1 MITNKPTIII
11 LGKLPPPFMGPAI
24 ATQIILNSAL
34 KNEFNLVHFDT
45 QINNEVAAMGKW
57 SFSKVVKSI
66 KLYWSYAK
74 AITQHQPDLILVPI
88 SQTTMGF
95 LKDTP
100 FILLGKWKQ
109 KKVLIQLRGSNFKN
123 WLKEASFLTNT
134 LVKHVLKKTVG
145 VIVLGKNLVQLFED
159 FYPQQQ
165 IYVVPNG
172 ANYTLEKRTITEIN
186 VLYFANFLP
195 SKSFDTVL
203 KAIHLLKA
211 KRITNFTLTAAGA
224 WDNETYKT
232 TCLAFIKEHQLTNV
246 KLLPPQSEK
255 AKMQLFAN
263 SDVFVFCPKMPEG
276 HPWVVVEA
284 MANGLPIISTNQ
296 GAIIESVIDGENG
309 FIIPPENPLLI
320 SEKIEFLLKNEEER
334 KKFSKKSTQF
344 YLEKFTEKNMVDN
357 LAKVFNNCLN

>member
-1 MITNKPTIII
+1 MNKKPILLI

-24 ATQIILNSAL
+24 ATQIILNSEL
-34 KNEFNLVHFDT
+34 KNEFDLVHFDT
-45 QINNEVAAMGKW
+45 RINNEVAAMGKW

-74 AITQHQPDLILVPI
+74 TISQHQPDLILVPI

-123 WLKEASFLTNT
+123 WLNEASFLTNK
-134 LVKHVLKKTVG
+134 LVKYVLKKTVG
-145 VIVLGKNLVQLFED
+145 VIVLGKNLVHLFEG
-159 FYPQQQ
+159 FYANHQ
-165 IYVVPNG
+165 IFVVPNG
-172 ANYTLEKRTITEIN
+172 ANYTLEKRTTTEIN

-203 KAIHLLKA
+203 KAIQLLKA
-211 KRITNFTLTAAGA
+211 KQITNFTLTAAGA
-224 WDNETYKT
+224 WDNEAYKT

-246 KLLPPQSEK
+246 KLLPPQSGK

-276 HPWVVVEA
+276 HPWVIVEA
-284 MANGLPIISTNQ
+284 MANGLPIIATNQ
-296 GAIIESVIDGENG
+296 GAIVESVIDEKNG
-309 FIIPPENPLLI
+309 FIVPTEAPNNIAEKLEVLI
-320 SEKIEFLLKNEEER
+320 KNEALRES
-334 KKFSKKSTQF
+334 FSAHSTQL
-344 YLEKFTEKNMVDN
+344 YQAHFTEEKMVEH
-357 LAKVFNNCLN
+357 LAKVFKAFAK